1 MKSNNL
7 SFKRNT
13 FKTEYFLEEN
23 LVGEFDFPKI
33 DKVPKQNIERVT
45 PFNIFKSNADKNAWV
60 HFFIDD
66 YQFERLWVNPTQYI
80 NLLSKAKGVITTDFS
95 MYIDMPKAIQI
106 YNCYRNRAIA
116 RYLQKQ
122 GINII
127 PAVGWSDEDSFKW
140 CFKGISKGSA
150 VAISTNGVMQN
161 KEALKAFL
169 SGFNRMLEEIDP
181 CQIILVGRVP
191 EELKNNYKIKFFA
204 NYSQSFANLRK
215 ER

>member
-13 FKTEYFLEEN
+13 FKTEYFIEEN
-23 LVGEFDFPKI
+23 LTGEFDFPQI
-33 DKVPKQNIERVT
+33 EKVEKQNIERVI
-45 PFNIFKSNADKNAWV
+45 PFNIFKTNIDKKAWV

-66 YQFERLWVNPTQYI
+66 YQFERVWGNPTQYI

-95 MYIDMPKAIQI
+95 MYVDMPRAVQI
-106 YNCYRNRAIA
+106 YNCYRNRALA
-116 RYLQKQ
+116 RFLQKQ
-122 GINII
+122 GLNII

-140 CFKGISKGSA
+140 CFKGIPKGSA

-181 CQIILVGRVP
+181 CQIIFVGRLP
-191 EELKNNYKIKFFA
+191 EELKDNEKIKVFC
-204 NYSQSFANLRK
+204 NYSQSFANLTK